1 MTSIRALPP
10 PEPDKPL
17 KRLAAEQVAA
27 FQDDGFLLLPGL
39 FASDEVAL
47 VQDLLRHDSSVGEH
61 SVGIIDSSGA
71 PAEIFGWS
79 GASEDVLGAFV
90 RIARLVEAA
99 EDLLGG
105 QPVYHWHSK
114 LSMKRP
120 GSAGRWDWHQDF
132 GSWYREGCLRP
143 EMLTAMVAV
152 DRTTPE
158 NGCVQLLRGSHRL
171 GRIDHVPIGPS
182 HGADPAVVA
191 RALEA
196 LETVACVMEP
206 GDVVFFHGNTLHAS
220 GGNTSETSRTLLHV
234 SYNTVRNQPTD
245 PLVIHA
251 FEPLEVLP
259 DDALLTGAFAPR
271 LDQAALTR
279 RIELRRKQKIGEVYG
294 YQVAGPKG

>member
-1 MTSIRALPP
+1 MTSIRALTPSA
-10 PEPDKPL
+10 PDRTPQ
-17 KRLAAEQVAA
+17 RLAAEQVAA
-27 FQDDGFLLLPGL
+27 FERDGFLLLPAL
-39 FASDEVAL
+39 FEAEEVAL
-47 VQDLLRHDSSVGEH
+47 VQDLLRQDPSVADH
-61 SVGIIDSSGA
+61 SVGILDSSGE

-79 GASEDVLGAFV
+79 GASQDVLGAFV

-99 EDLLGG
+99 EDLLEGE
-105 QPVYHWHSK
+105 PVYHWHSK
-114 LSMKRP
+114 LSLKRP

-220 GGNTSETSRTLLHV
+220 GGNGSDTDRTLLHV
-234 SYNTVRNQPTD
+234 SYNTVRNQPRD
-245 PLVIHA
+245 PLLIHA
-251 FEPLEVLP
+251 YEPLAVLP
-259 DDALLTGAFAPR
+259 DDALASDRFAPK
-271 LDQAALTR
+271 LDEAALTR
-279 RIELRRKQKIGEVYG
+279 RIELRKKQRIGEVYG